1 MLAATHQ
8 VNVTLEAISSVTF
21 IGKNALK
28 MVCNS
33 INFMELFAD

>member
-1 MLAATHQ
+1 
-8 VNVTLEAISSVTF
+8 VTF